1 MEFIEVSAK
10 TVSDCI
16 TEACQKLGVTSD
28 KLEYEVLE
36 EGSSGFLGFNA
47 KPAVINARVKEE
59 EVKADD
65 IKDAYGWTKIS
76 TYELAA
82 EIYSHAYAYYN
93 AGALLAIAGKLGID
107 KAASYLTSLKKI
119 DVENGRDSRYWAA
132 FDVIYA
138 TL

>member
-1 MEFIEVSAK
+1 MYVEGGLSL
-10 TVSDCI
+10 T
-16 TEACQKLGVTSD
+16 QKRAYLNKISCWT
-28 KLEYEVLE
+28 
-36 EGSSGFLGFNA
+36 
-47 KPAVINARVKEE
+47 
-59 EVKADD
+59 KADD